1 MAGQSWAGI
10 ETVHTHCSQWTHS
23 HTRPADCKFL
33 FNECWF
39 PMSCRGRSGGGKGR
53 GRGGFRGVHKL
64 LKVWRNQKFFK
75 SFLWYINMKAKPV
88 RDERWDEMR
97 WVERQGQGDTE
108 LREGE
113 GVPKKETLLSLK
125 LTCGLSAAAATALL
139 LLLWQL
145 WRLQVGNQF
154 FFCVHFVLLLFLL
167 HLAIWLWPGV

>member
-10 ETVHTHCSQWTHS
+10 ETVHTHCSQWTHT

-39 PMSCRGRSGGGKGR
+39 PMSCRGRSGGRGEGR
-53 GRGGFRGVHKL
+53 GDFRGVHKL

-88 RDERWDEMR
+88 RDERWDEMSWATWPGR
-97 WVERQGQGDTE
+97 HTSEKGDGFRKRNFVKLE
-108 LREGE
+108 INLRF
-113 GVPKKETLLSLK
+113 VCCRS
-125 LTCGLSAAAATALL
+125 STALL

>member
-23 HTRPADCKFL
+23 HTHTLPTVNSFLMSAGFPCPAGVDQGQGC
-33 FNECWF
+33 
-39 PMSCRGRSGGGKGR
+39 GK

-64 LKVWRNQKFFK
+64 LKVWRNQTFFK

-88 RDERWDEMR
+88 RDERWDEMSWATWPGR
-97 WVERQGQGDTE
+97 HTSE
-108 LREGE
+108 EGG

-125 LTCGLSAAAATALL
+125 LTCGLSAAAPTAL

-154 FFCVHFVLLLFLL
+154 FFCSFTSSCCCSCCT
-167 HLAIWLWPGV
+167 